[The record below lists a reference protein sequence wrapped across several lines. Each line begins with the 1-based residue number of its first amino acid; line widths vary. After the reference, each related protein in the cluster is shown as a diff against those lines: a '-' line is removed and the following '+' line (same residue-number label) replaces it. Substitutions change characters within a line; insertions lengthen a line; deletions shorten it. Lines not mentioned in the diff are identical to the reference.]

1 MPSFLSRNKQI
12 SIEQFLPH
20 GAGPHPAVIV
30 VHGLRGAQTLVE
42 QYAPLL
48 TRFGYA
54 VFVLKYFESTESA
67 RPSWPEIQQHF
78 TVWLD
83 VLSDAVTWLGQ
94 QPGIDVERIGL
105 LGVSLGAF
113 LSLSLASVDARIAAV
128 VDLFGGM
135 PDFFAEKATRM
146 PPVLIIHGESD
157 ELVPLSDARKVEA
170 LMRRLGA
177 PCESRIYSGHGHILA
192 GTAAWDAA
200 QRIYRFLESNLK
212 HSVKAAS
219 QLQ

>member
-1 MPSFLSRNKQI
+1 MPKFFSRNKEI

-20 GAGPHPAVIV
+20 GAGPNPAVIV
-30 VHGLRGAQTLVE
+30 VHGLRGAQTPVE

-54 VFVLKYFESTESA
+54 VFILKYFESTESQ

-78 TVWLD
+78 TVWLN
-83 VLSDAVTWLGQ
+83 VLSDAVTWVAQ
-94 QPGIDVERIGL
+94 QPSIDAERIAL

-113 LSLSLASVDARIAAV
+113 LSLSLASVDTRIAAV

-135 PDFFAEKATRM
+135 PDFFVDKATRM

-157 ELVPLSDARKVEA
+157 ELVPVSDARKVEA
-170 LMRRLGA
+170 LMQRLGA
-177 PCESRIYSGHGHILA
+177 TCESRIYSGHGHILA

-200 QRIYRFLESNLK
+200 QRIYRFLENHLK
-212 HSVKAAS
+212 HAAKTAS